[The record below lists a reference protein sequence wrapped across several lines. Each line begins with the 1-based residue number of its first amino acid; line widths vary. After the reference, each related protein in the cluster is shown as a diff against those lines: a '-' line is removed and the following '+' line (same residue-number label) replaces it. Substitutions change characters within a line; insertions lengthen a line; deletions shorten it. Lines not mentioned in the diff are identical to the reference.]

1 MYLVFKL
8 TFTLKVIVTFFK
20 LYIDHGVVTFRPPY
34 NNIVHKCQRIAFKNT
49 FFLTM
54 YFFFAFTFVYI
65 SPITSLLA
73 SFFFVLFCILLHIF
87 AYCVI
92 VLLSFCLI
100 YVPSVHTVA
109 TFTNTKSLSKILSV
123 FFIFFSLFIFNCT
136 IKCLKDI
143 VRHNLFCIN

>member
-34 NNIVHKCQRIAFKNT
+34 NHIVHKCQRIAFKNT

-73 SFFFVLFCILLHIF
+73 FIFFLFFFCFVLFCILLHIF

-92 VLLSFCLI
+92 ILLSFCLI

-123 FFIFFSLFIFNCT
+123 FFYLFLPFYIQ
-136 IKCLKDI
+136 L
-143 VRHNLFCIN
+143 HNQMSQRYRQT